1 MANGSSKI
9 GKKVVDYSASHH
21 IKQDLQNLSIHS
33 EYGGNNAPQKRGTHH
48 WKVYMWCSQSYWY
61 Y

>member
-1 MANGSSKI
+1 MASGSSKM

-21 IKQDLQNLSIHS
+21 IKQDLPNLSIHS

-48 WKVYMWCSQSYWY
+48 WKVYM
-61 Y
+61 